1 MEPLT
6 LAATAVAFLSP
17 YLAKAG
23 EKAVEEVGKKLPTA
37 VGKLWQAI
45 MARCKDKPAAAE
57 AVKDVVAQS
66 QDEDNQA
73 ALRKELR
80 KVLEAE
86 PAFVAELERLLATAQ
101 REAGDTI
108 TNTGSGAVA
117 THGGVAAGQG
127 GAAIGGNVTGPV
139 IMAGNGVN
147 IVVGAQPIT
156 MV

>member
-17 YLAKAG
+17 YLVKAG

-37 VGKLWQAI
+37 VGQMWQAI
-45 MARCKDKPAAAE
+45 MARFKDKPAAAE
-57 AVKDVVAQS
+57 AVKDVVAKP

-80 KVLEAE
+80 KVLETE
-86 PAFVAELERLLATAQ
+86 PTFVAELERLLAAAQ

-117 THGGVAAGQG
+117 THGGVAAGAG
-127 GAAIGGNVTGPV
+127 GVAVRGDVHGG
-139 IMAGNGVN
+139 
-147 IVVGAQPIT
+147 IT
-156 MV
+156 LGGTEKKG

>member
-17 YLAKAG
+17 YLVKAG
-23 EKAVEEVGKKLPTA
+23 EKAVEEVGKKLPNA
-37 VGKLWQAI
+37 VGQMWQTI
-45 MARCKDKPAAAE
+45 IARFKDKPAAEE
-57 AVKDVVAQS
+57 AVKDVVAQP

-86 PAFVAELERLLATAQ
+86 PTFVAELERLLATAQ

-108 TNTGSGAVA
+108 INTGSGAVA
-117 THGGVAAGQG
+117 THGGVAAGAG
-127 GAAIGGNVTGPV
+127 GVAVRGDVHGGIALGGTEKKG
-139 IMAGNGVN
+139 
-147 IVVGAQPIT
+147 
-156 MV
+156 